1 MNWTKNKA
9 TLEDVARVARMH
21 RTDGAAARALGVA
34 PATFRSLC
42 EKHDVETPHQRKIR
56 LKVE

>member
-9 TLEDVARVARMH
+9 TLEEVARVARMH
-21 RTDGAAARALGVA
+21 RTDGAAARARRVA

-42 EKHDVETPHQRKIR
+42 ERYHVETPHQRKMR
-56 LKVE
+56 LKE

>member
-9 TLEDVARVARMH
+9 TLEEVARVARIY

-34 PATFRSLC
+34 PTTFRGLC
-42 EKHDVETPHQRKIR
+42 EKYDVETPHQRKRR
-56 LKVE
+56 LKN